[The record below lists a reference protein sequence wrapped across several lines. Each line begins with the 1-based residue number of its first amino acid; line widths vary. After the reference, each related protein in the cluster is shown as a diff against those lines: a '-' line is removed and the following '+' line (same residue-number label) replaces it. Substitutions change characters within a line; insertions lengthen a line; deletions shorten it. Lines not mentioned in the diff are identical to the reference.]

1 MKRKLNF
8 NKKRKLN
15 FMEDVNVVEIKMI
28 IYLNI
33 VFKMI
38 KSMGNLALTI
48 NLIKL
53 KNKGSM
59 KMINFKEAIK
69 NIIILGKSTKQKIF
83 NNLKNKKYK
92 LIFLKMAI

>member
-1 MKRKLNF
+1 MERLLKERKINIIMKRKLNF

-69 NIIILGKSTKQKIF
+69 NIIILGKSTK
-83 NNLKNKKYK
+83 
-92 LIFLKMAI
+92 